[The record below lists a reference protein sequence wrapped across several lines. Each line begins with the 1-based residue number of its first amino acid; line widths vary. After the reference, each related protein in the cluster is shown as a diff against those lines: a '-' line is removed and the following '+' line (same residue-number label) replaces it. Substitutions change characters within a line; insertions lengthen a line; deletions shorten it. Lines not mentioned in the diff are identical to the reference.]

1 MKTLLQFVIFVTRQ
15 LWKHIRSLHRFS
27 ISCQLTKTKQCGSE
41 KRGYNINDVVKL
53 SKPVQL
59 YGMLHEGEAPEV
71 CSYPV
76 LQGS

>member
-1 MKTLLQFVIFVTRQ
+1 MKTLLQFVVFVARQ

-27 ISCQLTKTKQCGSE
+27 ISCQLTKNEAAWLREGAC
-41 KRGYNINDVVKL
+41 NIKDVVKL
-53 SKPVQL
+53 SKSVQL

-71 CSYPV
+71 CSYLV